1 MESKIINHPIQELVE
16 PKACLAI
23 FRPIEAEIAEYKKEN
38 EDLVFDYA
46 SPGGNKDAR
55 SHIYKL
61 RLVKGRIVEAH
72 KTVKADIVAAGRQ
85 IDGFKNKLLG
95 DVEEM
100 IDVHYQPIK
109 LIEQEQLDLEAAR
122 MKALADAEAA
132 RIKAEEDAKA
142 EAEAKRLTEIAD
154 REAVVREAEAAV
166 LAAQEKIAAREA
178 ELAAEEHARQAENDR
193 VINEKRIAEEAKFAA
208 EKAAK
213 AALEAAEK
221 KRLADIA
228 AVEAKAKADAEAKE
242 LAERRRVDAENAKKA
257 AEAAAEQKRQAN
269 KKHQSEINREVC
281 ARLETFG
288 ISHEHAYSI
297 LKALI
302 AGTIPHVKIEY

>member
-1 MESKIINHPIQELVE
+1 MEQKIELVE
-16 PKACLAI
+16 PQAFLAI
-23 FRPIEAEIAEYKKEN
+23 FEPIKAKIAEYKAEN
-38 EDLVFDYA
+38 ESLVFDYED
-46 SPGGNKDAR
+46 PKGNKEAR

-61 RLVKGRIVEAH
+61 RLVKGRINDAH
-72 KTVKADIVAAGRQ
+72 KSAKAEVLAAGRQ
-85 IDGFKNKLLG
+85 IDKAKNELLG
-95 DVEEM
+95 DVEKM
-100 IDVHYQPIK
+100 IDVHNQPIL
-109 LIEQEQLDLEAAR
+109 LIEQEKAIAEAAR

-132 RIKAEEDAKA
+132 RVKAEEDAKA

-242 LAERRRVDAENAKKA
+242 LAERRRVEAENAKKA

-281 ARLETFG
+281 TRLETFG
-288 ISHEHAYSI
+288 ITHEHAYSI